1 MSYGYQRLT
10 EGSAGTANEVVFC
23 AIDPGRVDSV
33 QVASG
38 NGTSNFD
45 AVLSGTV
52 IGKITAS
59 GKYRPCGKQIV
70 NDAQTSVN
78 TLEMASV
85 EGFFVG
91 DTVAIYDVSGGG
103 ILSGASNRNI
113 TAIDAAASPPTITI
127 DGSAV
132 TTGVGDYVYVN
143 DGSGTAR
150 GYLRAGVFT
159 QIGVDADG
167 AAVHTDQPG
176 LLVFGATVDEDK
188 AGAIITHNT
197 HIKTDLQTVSNG
209 CWIVFR

>member
-33 QVASG
+33 QIASG
-38 NGTSNFD
+38 NGTSNFN

-70 NDAQTSVN
+70 NGAQSSV
-78 TLEMASV
+78 TVVEMASV
-85 EGFFVG
+85 DGFFVG
-91 DTVAIYDVSGGG
+91 DTINGYDVSGSTTLFTG
-103 ILSGASNRNI
+103 RTI
-113 TAIDAAASPPTITI
+113 TAIDAAASPPTITV
-127 DGSAV
+127 SSTAV
-132 TTGVGDYVYVN
+132 TYEAGDYIYVN
-143 DGSGTAR
+143 DGSATAR

-159 QIGVDADG
+159 QVGVDADG

-176 LLVFGATVDEDK
+176 LLVFGATIDEDK
-188 AGAIITHNT
+188 ADAIITHNT